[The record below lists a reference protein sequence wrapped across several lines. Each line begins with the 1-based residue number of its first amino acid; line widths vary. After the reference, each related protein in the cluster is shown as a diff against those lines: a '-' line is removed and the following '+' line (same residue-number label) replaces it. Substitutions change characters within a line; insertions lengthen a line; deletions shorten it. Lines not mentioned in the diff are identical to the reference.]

1 MPVTMSAAQAQQ
13 RPLTVLQ
20 IRPAEHGCEV
30 IFAESAR
37 FYQLRADHPNF
48 EPMRRLL
55 EASLGRVVLVRVSQ
69 PHGDVIEAV
78 RSKR

>member
-1 MPVTMSAAQAQQ
+1 MMMMPAAQSQE
-13 RPLTVLQ
+13 RPMTVLN
-20 IRPAEHGCEV
+20 IRPAAHGSDV

-37 FYQLRADHPNF
+37 FYQLRADQPNY

-55 EASLGRVVLVRVSQ
+55 EASLGRVVVVRVSQ

-78 RSKR
+78 RSMP

>member
-1 MPVTMSAAQAQQ
+1 MPAAQAEE

-37 FYQLRADHPNF
+37 FYQLRADQPNF

-55 EASLGRVVLVRVSQ
+55 EASLGLVVLVRVSQ
-69 PHGDVIEAV
+69 PHGDVIEAIS
-78 RSKR
+78 SKP

>member
-1 MPVTMSAAQAQQ
+1 M
-13 RPLTVLQ
+13 TVLQ

-69 PHGDVIEAV
+69 PHGDVIEAI
-78 RSKR
+78 SSQP